1 MKEKD
6 KDELKV
12 LFVNL
17 LGCAIY
23 IVVFAMLI
31 RDWRRGQPNPGFALM
46 MVTALVH
53 PVAMRPLHGIPA
65 KTVISVLA
73 AIGYSAGAWLWID
86 DWLSYGK
93 GVPAVV
99 LIAAF
104 WLLTLVSTGL
114 MLWTDTMQTR
124 LAEER
129 LKAEEEEVESEESK
143 EEDADPDDDEDL
155 DIF

>member
-6 KDELKV
+6 RDELKV

-93 GVPAVV
+93 GMPAIV

-114 MLWTDTMQTR
+114 MLWTDAVQTR

-129 LKAEEEEVESEESK
+129 IKAEEEAVESEK
-143 EEDADPDDDEDL
+143 REDIDLDDDEDL

>member
-6 KDELKV
+6 RDELKV

-93 GVPAVV
+93 GMPAIV

-114 MLWTDTMQTR
+114 MLWTDAVQTR

-129 LKAEEEEVESEESK
+129 IKAEEEAVESEK
-143 EEDADPDDDEDL
+143 REDIDLDDNEDL

>member
-6 KDELKV
+6 RDELKV

-65 KTVISVLA
+65 KTVISALA

-93 GVPAVV
+93 GMPAVV

-114 MLWTDTMQTR
+114 MLWTDAVQTR

-129 LKAEEEEVESEESK
+129 LKAEEEAVESEK
-143 EEDADPDDDEDL
+143 REDIDLDDDEDL